1 MSIPKITLILGG
13 VATMAGIG
21 AYIMWGDNPS
31 KDGGG
36 EALLE
41 DYQEFLEDLKN
52 SKTKDKL
59 SSSCENP
66 EKFAKQIKDLEDRLA
81 DLQQRKSDLF
91 DNIPQLPD
99 IKDEDIIITESE
111 LRPGSEPLD
120 LSDGDYS
127 DVSPDKQLGS
137 EPLELSDGDYSDI
150 NSGKVLGSEP
160 LELSDGDYSDIPAE
174 KQIGSEPLELSD
186 GDYSDVS
193 PDKQLG
199 SEPLELSDGDYSDQ
213 RPGSQV
219 LEMSE
224 GDYFNDVPEIPEHD
238 GGNILDQINEIEQ
251 QIIVEIKNLKSLC
264 DEDEVIS
271 DSCPEACKKYSD
283 CARYAEDETEED
295 IQDAYDSCMEE
306 CVNWSKEAVI
316 CINKKPIKKPLD
328 CRDLSFCAL
337 PEYGGPGWKF

>member
-1 MSIPKITLILGG
+1 MTLPKITLILGG
-13 VATMAGIG
+13 VATMAGVG
-21 AYIMWGDNPS
+21 AYVMWGDGPS
-31 KDGGG
+31 RDGGG
-36 EALLE
+36 EVLLE

-99 IKDEDIIITESE
+99 IKDEDIIIIESE
-111 LRPGSEPLD
+111 SRP
-120 LSDGDYS
+120 
-127 DVSPDKQLGS
+127 GS
-137 EPLELSDGDYSDI
+137 EPLELSDGDYSDPRP
-150 NSGKVLGSEP
+150 GSQVPEL
-160 LELSDGDYSDIPAE
+160 LEYYPNNDPRPGSQVPELLESYPNNDPRPGSQVPELLEYYPNNDPRPGSQVPDLSDGDYSDP
-174 KQIGSEPLELSD
+174 
-186 GDYSDVS
+186 
-193 PDKQLG
+193 
-199 SEPLELSDGDYSDQ
+199 

-219 LEMSE
+219 PEMSD
-224 GDYFNDVPEIPEHD
+224 GNYFNDVPELPEIPEHD

-251 QIIVEIKNLKSLC
+251 QIITEINNLKSLC
-264 DEDEVIS
+264 DEDEVVS

-283 CARYAEDETEED
+283 CAEYTEGVTKED
-295 IQDAYDSCMEE
+295 IKDAYDSCMEE
-306 CVNWSKEAVI
+306 CANWSKETVI

>member
-120 LSDGDYS
+120 
-127 DVSPDKQLGS
+127 
-137 EPLELSDGDYSDI
+137 
-150 NSGKVLGSEP
+150 
-160 LELSDGDYSDIPAE
+160 
-174 KQIGSEPLELSD
+174 LSD

>member
-1 MSIPKITLILGG
+1 MTLPKITLILGG
-13 VATMAGIG
+13 VATMAGVG
-21 AYIMWGDNPS
+21 AYIMWGDGPS
-31 KDGGG
+31 RDGGG

-41 DYQEFLEDLKN
+41 DYQEFLKDLKN

-99 IKDEDIIITESE
+99 IKDEDIIIIESE
-111 LRPGSEPLD
+111 PRP
-120 LSDGDYS
+120 
-127 DVSPDKQLGS
+127 GS
-137 EPLELSDGDYSDI
+137 EPLELSDGDYSDPRP
-150 NSGKVLGSEP
+150 GSQVPEL
-160 LELSDGDYSDIPAE
+160 LEYYPNNDPRPGSQVPELLESYPNNDPRPGSQVPELLEYYPNNDPRPGSQVPDLSDGDYSDP
-174 KQIGSEPLELSD
+174 
-186 GDYSDVS
+186 
-193 PDKQLG
+193 
-199 SEPLELSDGDYSDQ
+199 

-219 LEMSE
+219 PEMSD
-224 GDYFNDVPEIPEHD
+224 GNYFNDVPELPEIPEHD

-251 QIIVEIKNLKSLC
+251 QIITEINNLKSLC

-306 CVNWSKEAVI
+306 CVNWSKETVI